1 MPKKNNLE
9 DLVPPVEMCKT
20 VYKTAPEAFAGSV
33 FVWTYSCDK
42 RIKEPFVDRRED
54 IEFCRRDMVNAPS
67 VYPAPTLVE
76 IMDKLPRLVEYR
88 WYEDGFYPS
97 HPKFYAGDFAD
108 KNAAAA
114 AMKLW
119 LRIRE
124 KELRKNER

>member
-1 MPKKNNLE
+1 MNETEPIEK
-9 DLVPPVEMCKT
+9 LVPPLVLCK
-20 VYKTAPEAFAGSV
+20 AAFDADPQAFAGSV

-54 IEFCRRDMVNAPS
+54 IEFCRRDMVNAPP
-67 VYPAPTLVE
+67 VYPAPTLAE
-76 IMDKLPRLVEYR
+76 IMNELPRTVEYR

-114 AMKLW
+114 ALKLW
-119 LRIRE
+119 LA
-124 KELRKNER
+124 LQERGLK